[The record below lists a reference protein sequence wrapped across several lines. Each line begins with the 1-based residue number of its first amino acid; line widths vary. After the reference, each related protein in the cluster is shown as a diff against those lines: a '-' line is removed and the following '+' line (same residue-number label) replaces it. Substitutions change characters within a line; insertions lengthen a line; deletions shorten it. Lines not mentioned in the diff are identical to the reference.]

1 MKRYTPIVAFI
12 LLLAGCTKDLDLVPL
27 DTISDGSFWKVTK
40 DFENAANAFYPSLA
54 GHANGLLDQDSDIAV
69 GYSPNPISNGSW
81 IVPQGDGSW
90 NGSYQMVRATS
101 RLIENQE
108 IALDIQDETAR
119 YAAEA
124 RFFRARAYFNLV
136 SRFGN
141 VPLITGVIDIDSEEL
156 DAPRSPRSEVV
167 NFILSDLDW
176 AIENLPLESQISA
189 GEKGRVS
196 RGAALALKSRVALFE
211 GTWAKYH
218 STGDPTPYLSSAIE
232 AAENIISSNEY
243 ELYTADGPL
252 ESYYNLFLEAG
263 EDSQESILARRFNQN
278 LNVFHNTT
286 RWVYSGINSPSK
298 QLVDLYLC
306 TDGLPI
312 EISPL
317 FEGYGQKDA
326 EFQNRDPRFSN
337 TVFMPGSSFHWIG
350 SDLTINPP
358 IGSSNE
364 NYSTGYMMRKYLST
378 NQTSQLGQSFYNFME
393 FRYAEV
399 LLNLAEALYER
410 DGSISDADL
419 NRTVNRLRDRVGISH
434 LTNALVSSHN
444 LDMLEEIRRERT
456 VELAFEGFRLN
467 DLRRW
472 KEAETHLP
480 VDLLGVK
487 YLGTEQESTPPN
499 NALTPGVDIMLNA
512 AGFLIADPGNLRQ
525 WSQRNYL
532 FPVPLDQIQLNPNLE
547 QNPGW

>member
-1 MKRYTPIVAFI
+1 MKKYTTIVALV
-12 LLLAGCTKDLDLVPL
+12 LLLVGCTKDLDLVPL
-27 DTISDGSFWKVTK
+27 DTISDGSFWKVTS
-40 DFENAANAFYPSLA
+40 DFENAANAFYPSLS

-69 GYSPNPISNGSW
+69 GYSSNPISNGSG
-81 IVPQGDGSW
+81 IVPQSDGSW
-90 NGSYQMVRATS
+90 NGNYSMIRATS

-108 IALDIQDETAR
+108 IATDIQDETAR

-136 SRFGN
+136 SRFGD

-156 DAPRSPRSEVV
+156 DAPRAPRAEVV
-167 NFILSDLDW
+167 NFIMADLDW
-176 AIENLPLESQISA
+176 AIANLPLESQITA
-189 GEKGRVS
+189 PEKGRVS

-218 STGDPTPYLSSAIE
+218 GTEGADTYLTLAIE
-232 AAENIISSNEY
+232 ASESIISSNEY
-243 ELYTADGPL
+243 ELYTADGPM

-263 EDSQESILARRFNQN
+263 ETGKESILARRFDED

-286 RWVYSGINSPSK
+286 RWVYSGINAPSK

-306 TDGLPI
+306 SDGLPI
-312 EISPL
+312 DISPL
-317 FEGYGQKDA
+317 FEGYDLKDS
-326 EFQNRDPRFSN
+326 EFQSRDPRLSN
-337 TVFMPGSSFHWIG
+337 TVFMPGSTFNWIG
-350 SDLTINPP
+350 SDLVINPS

-364 NYSTGYMMRKYLST
+364 NYSTGYMPRKYLST
-378 NQTSQLGQSFYNFME
+378 NQTSQLGQSFYDFME

-410 DGSISDADL
+410 NGSISDADL
-419 NRTVNRLRDRVGISH
+419 NRTINVLRERVAMPH
-434 LTNALVSSHN
+434 LTNALVN
-444 LDMLEEIRRERT
+444 GNGLDMLEEIRRERT

-472 KEAETHLP
+472 KEAENILP

-487 YLGTEQESTPPN
+487 YVGTEQETTSPN
-499 NALTPGVDIMLNA
+499 DALTPGVDILVNEE
-512 AGFLIADPGNLRQ
+512 GFLIADPGNQRQ
-525 WSQRNYL
+525 WSERNYL
-532 FPVPLDQIQLNPNLE
+532 FPIPLDQIQLNPNLT

>member
-1 MKRYTPIVAFI
+1 MKKYTLIVAYIF
-12 LLLAGCTKDLDLVPL
+12 LLAGCTKDLDLFPL

-40 DFENAANAFYPSLA
+40 DFENAANAFYPSLSA
-54 GHANGLLDQDSDIAV
+54 HANGLLDQDSDIAV

-90 NGSYQMVRATS
+90 NGSYQMIRATS
-101 RLIENQE
+101 RLIENQD

-136 SRFGN
+136 SRFGD
-141 VPLITGVIDIDSEEL
+141 VPLIRGVIDIDSEEL
-156 DAPRSPRSEVV
+156 DAPRTPRSEVV
-167 NFILSDLDW
+167 NFIMADLDW
-176 AIENLPLESQISA
+176 AIANLPLESQIVA
-189 GEKGRVS
+189 REKGRVS
-196 RGAALALKSRVALFE
+196 RGAALALKSRVALFQ

-218 STGDPTPYLSSAIE
+218 GTQGADAFLTMAIE
-232 AAENIISSNEY
+232 ASESIISSNEY
-243 ELYTADGPL
+243 ELYTADGPM
-252 ESYYNLFLEAG
+252 ESYYHLFLEAG
-263 EDSQESILARRFNQN
+263 EHSRESILARRFNQN

-312 EISPL
+312 TISPL
-317 FEGYGQKDA
+317 FEGYAQKDS
-326 EFQNRDPRFSN
+326 EFRNRDPRLSN
-337 TVFMPGSSFHWIG
+337 TVFMPGSTFHWIG
-350 SDLTINPP
+350 SDLVINPS

-364 NYSTGYMMRKYLST
+364 NYSTGYMARKFLST
-378 NQTSQLGQSFYNFME
+378 NHTSQLGQSFYDFME
-393 FRYAEV
+393 IRYAEV
-399 LLNLAEALYER
+399 LLNLAEALYEKN
-410 DGSISDADL
+410 GSISDADL
-419 NRTVNRLRDRVGISH
+419 NRTINKLRDRVGITH
-434 LTNALVSSHN
+434 ITNALVSGN
-444 LDMLEEIRRERT
+444 GLDMLKEIRRERT

-472 KEAETHLP
+472 KEAENVLP

-487 YLGTEQESTPPN
+487 YLGTEQETTSPN
-499 NALTPGVDIMLNA
+499 NSLTPGVDILLNDE
-512 AGFLIADPGNLRQ
+512 GFLIADPGNQRQ